1 MRGLPAAGTFQGRAE
16 PHWYRGANIKT
27 SSGETLD
34 AIAATRAVAP
44 TSTPASTPRKVSR
57 VEWADT
63 AKGLSIIGVCL
74 MHIVTAVPDGTSTP
88 LGLLS
93 SFLDPLRM
101 PLFFLVSGLF
111 AHRVLERTLGDLWY
125 RRLWFLLVP
134 YLVFTPFQA
143 LIRLHMAG
151 NADLSHLIQ
160 AILFGDPG
168 LWFLYT
174 LMVYNIV
181 AWLLRRQP
189 AVVALALSFVPICAG
204 MMTGW
209 VQTHSFRQAFIYMPI
224 FFAGLH
230 FRTWFFALA
239 NKAGN
244 AAVIVG
250 TFGIFVAWEFVYRYM
265 EAVVFQDWDIVIFS
279 QNAFLALIRTFTA
292 VPFGVVLAVWLS
304 NTPLVSR
311 FLTFVGANTL
321 PIYVSHHAMMWLFM
335 DVIARGLADGDPD
348 RYGFL
353 TETYPL
359 MLLGFAACLFA
370 GALFYN
376 VGKVPV
382 LKWILYPPALPR
394 RGATR
399 LHSTAEQHPTP
410 RQQCASST
418 QTRS

>member
-44 TSTPASTPRKVSR
+44 TSTPRKVSR

-151 NADLSHLIQ
+151 NADLPHLIQ

-181 AWLLRRQP
+181 AWLLRSQP

-209 VQTHSFRQAFIYMPI
+209 VQTQSFRQAFIYMPI

-230 FRTWFFALA
+230 FRTWFFGLA

-244 AAVIVG
+244 AAVILG

-304 NTPLVSR
+304 NTPMVNR

>member
-151 NADLSHLIQ
+151 NADLPHLIQ

-244 AAVIVG
+244 AAVILG

>member
-88 LGLLS
+88 LGLLF

-151 NADLSHLIQ
+151 NADLPHLIQ

-181 AWLLRRQP
+181 AWLLRSQP

-209 VQTHSFRQAFIYMPI
+209 VQTQSFRQAFIYMPI

-230 FRTWFFALA
+230 FRTWFFGLA

-244 AAVIVG
+244 AAVILG
-250 TFGIFVAWEFVYRYM
+250 TFGIFVVWEFVYRYM

-304 NTPLVSR
+304 NTPMVNR

-370 GALFYN
+370 GTLFYN

>member
-125 RRLWFLLVP
+125 RRLWFLLAP

-181 AWLLRRQP
+181 AWLLRSQP

-244 AAVIVG
+244 AAVILG